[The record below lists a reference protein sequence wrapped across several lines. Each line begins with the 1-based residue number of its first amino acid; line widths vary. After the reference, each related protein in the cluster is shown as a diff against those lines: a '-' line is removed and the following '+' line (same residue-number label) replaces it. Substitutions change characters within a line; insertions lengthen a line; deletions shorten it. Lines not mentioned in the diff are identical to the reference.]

1 MIWPGCLLSGHLLP
15 ALRGHASRGASLCA
29 LSRRGCFDSSA
40 FHIIFIGPL
49 ANFRPWRALPVCSL
63 PMWSIRRIEVPCQA
77 PPPGTERAEPGVV
90 CHDARVH
97 GWRRKSG
104 ARLAAGAF
112 GGWGDFS
119 SDVWGALRA
128 VGEIRFARGAG
139 DASASCTR
147 PGALLV
153 RKTQALSPAS
163 GPALHLCLSA
173 RGRSSSRGRTRC
185 RQASRILA
193 CAPHEGAAG
202 VCRRS
207 LRESPVR
214 APDRTASLIRDLSS
228 RFLALFPLRREGG
241 SDTRSGRQHALPRER
256 DFAGGAG
263 GVRSCRSA
271 SDAGAGPLRRTRSV
285 ANARSKD
292 AVWRTL

>member
-1 MIWPGCLLSGHLLP
+1 MRRVAHLCARFRAAG
-15 ALRGHASRGASLCA
+15 ALILRHFTLYSSDRWRTSVLGVPSLCA
-29 LSRRGCFDSSA
+29 PFPCGRSVGSRCPVRRHRRARNVRSRVSCATMHGCTAGGGSPEPD
-40 FHIIFIGPL
+40 
-49 ANFRPWRALPVCSL
+49 WLP
-63 PMWSIRRIEVPCQA
+63 
-77 PPPGTERAEPGVV
+77 EP
-90 CHDARVH
+90 
-97 GWRRKSG
+97 SG
-104 ARLAAGAF
+104 AGETFRRT
-112 GGWGDFS
+112 S
-119 SDVWGALRA
+119 WGALRA